1 GGITDYHLH
10 LDYAAMPEGL
20 VLYPHFASQV
30 VPGWLDKALKHRHR
44 ATAALDNLVVL
55 APAPEWVAGLPGGK
69 LPDRSDFRRFG
80 DDEARRMAVWRRA
93 LAESRRLADEFADAV
108 ARGGPIEARPL

>member
-1 GGITDYHLH
+1 
-10 LDYAAMPEGL
+10 
-20 VLYPHFASQV
+20 
-30 VPGWLDKALKHRHR
+30 
-44 ATAALDNLVVL
+44 TAALDNLVVL